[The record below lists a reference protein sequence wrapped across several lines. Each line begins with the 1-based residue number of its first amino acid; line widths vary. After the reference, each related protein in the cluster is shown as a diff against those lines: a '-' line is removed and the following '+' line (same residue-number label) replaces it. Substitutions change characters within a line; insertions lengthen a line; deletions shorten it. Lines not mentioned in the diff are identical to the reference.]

1 MQLIIDRIICKQRTE
16 NIYVLYDK
24 KHMVIENNIIIIIE
38 MLMKMILILEQFVI
52 WVLQMNKRA
61 HIIQEVVII

>member
-52 WVLQMNKRA
+52 
-61 HIIQEVVII
+61 